1 MKQFGHIDWSSLGPL
16 RKSLKDPDT
25 GNSITQAQVAR
36 VAACSQAYIAR
47 IEKGQDMRSP
57 NEDIVNGIALALR
70 MPLESLLESLDKKNT
85 AKPVEERPNIV
96 QLARESTPQLIPLFK
111 QLYQPKGF
119 AHDDGT
125 LKAEPEHIP
134 CPPFL
139 ENVEGAYGIVMPD
152 LSMSS
157 RYREGDTL
165 FVNTEIAPFYRD
177 DVVVELKFND
187 QIICVVREVVSL
199 KEPPDRNEGGTYQYG
214 LMPYLKRQAL
224 EGYLRYEKEIDDLVE
239 IDAVLEQHC
248 EWYPLVLDGYGN
260 TQTNYESNEPAISMY
275 PIVGTEKY
283 RHGFCRIQKQYDAKS
298 IIASASAAVVKSE
311 PDDQKKPNNK

>member
-1 MKQFGHIDWSSLGPL
+1 IECDVSDYASVKIASKEVKRMKKPVKAFINAAGVASMNMAVTTDESTVQNLIQTNLVGTIYCCQLFAPIML
-16 RKSLKDPDT
+16 RQKQGSFINFST
-25 GNSITQAQVAR
+25 
-36 VAACSQAYIAR
+36 IAV
-47 IEKGQDMRSP
+47 S
-57 NEDIVNGIALALR
+57 LALKG
-70 MPLESLLESLDKKNT
+70 ESVYAASKAGVESFSRT
-85 AKPVEERPNIV
+85 F
-96 QLARESTPQLIPLFK
+96 AREMADF
-111 QLYQPKGF
+111 
-119 AHDDGT
+119 
-125 LKAEPEHIP
+125 
-134 CPPFL
+134 
-139 ENVEGAYGIVMPD
+139 NV
-152 LSMSS
+152 
-157 RYREGDTL
+157 R
-165 FVNTEIAPFYRD
+165 VNCIAPFYRD

-260 TQTNYESNEPAISMY
+260 TQANYESNEPAISMY

-311 PDDQKKPNNK
+311 PDDQKKT